1 MQNVLSPGN
10 KIGVLLTKPNVTN
23 VRFYGLGAMEGVLRG
38 FLEPTVPG
46 PQGSD
51 RLRRPGRPGGRGTGQ
66 GALQA
71 HGRRRAA
78 GPGLPEALGGPVGRG
93 EVPAEAGG
101 QTREEAG

>member
-46 PQGSD
+46 
-51 RLRRPGRPGGRGTGQ
+51 
-66 GALQA
+66 A
-71 HGRRRAA
+71 
-78 GPGLPEALGGPVGRG
+78 PVGL
-93 EVPAEAGG
+93 EPNC
-101 QTREEAG
+101 TRSLTVHGA